1 MSENNNNAS
10 DDNTRVNT
18 SVTSDVPLYTEK
30 SSNSSDGNAA
40 VIDNKEF
47 ETLKTRMTEL
57 SNATLATVA
66 AIDACIKP
74 KTGGSKKRSS
84 KSRRQN
90 HKSKTTRSRKT
101 RQSQSKR

>member
-1 MSENNNNAS
+1 MSENNNNTS
-10 DDNTRVNT
+10 DNT
-18 SVTSDVPLYTEK
+18 SVTSDVPIFTEK

-74 KTGGSKKRSS
+74 KDVVANTGGSKKRSS